1 MGKEKKKIEEEKKK
15 AEEEKKETLIKTP
28 AEEKIKIII
37 QTLDKNEYPF
47 EVQLSW
53 RIGQLK
59 NRIQKKLQLGKVK
72 KVIHN
77 GKVIKPNKTT
87 LAEINVQENDHVVII
102 TKKVKQNTEGEV
114 EKKKNIT
121 GEEEKNKKKEEE
133 QKKEE
138 ERKNQ
143 EEKERKKKKK
153 KKKRGEKKKKKKKK
167 K

>member
-53 RIGQLK
+53 RICQLK

-102 TKKVKQNTEGEV
+102 TKKV
-114 EKKKNIT
+114 
-121 GEEEKNKKKEEE
+121 
-133 QKKEE
+133 
-138 ERKNQ
+138 
-143 EEKERKKKKK
+143 
-153 KKKRGEKKKKKKKK
+153 EKKKKTEEEEENKEEEEKKKREDEERK
-167 K
+167 RE